1 MTASARR
8 SNVNVLDLSGGSG
21 HTPPNVDVLPREQ
34 RVRRNPKRER
44 YSTVSHI
51 TQGMTRPAAGHE
63 GLTVA
68 HLR

>member
-1 MTASARR
+1 MTGDRR
-8 SNVNVLDLSGGSG
+8 C
-21 HTPPNVDVLPREQ
+21 NVDVLPREQ
-34 RVRRNPKRER
+34 RVRRDPKRER